1 MKILAIILI
10 IVGVLSLGYT
20 SFSYTKKTDEV
31 KLGPIEVSVNEKHT
45 IVIPIWASIGA
56 IVVGSGI
63 LFLF

>member
-56 IVVGSGI
+56 IVVGGGI